1 MGRNENYDIQSW
13 SQLHELMKDKTI
25 YCDQEGEHK
34 VMKMLNE
41 TEHIYFKID
50 IELFTI
56 RACMLGYTSVLLDMI
71 KRGADLHMIYEEHKS
86 KNSLMHEAAHWGQS
100 KIVTFLAKR
109 GVPIESFNSNGWT
122 PFHLAAKCG
131 QKEACIALIKAGV
144 NVNLKTNE
152 GKWGKTALDLS
163 RGYEPGR
170 FILALEEAYKGT
182 DLVICDDLKDGQ
194 KEILQRLLKYNQ
206 EVIDATLLV
215 ETADNELDENVL
227 GNLQNRLTELGKTQ
241 KARREERKLRV
252 QRHAQKEAENKRR
265 LKVKKAQRKKKE
277 KSLAEERKVFLKD
290 FKSGVSMQFKDESER
305 KYWADSRKKNG
316 KNGWY
321 YEYIFEVAERLAF
334 LLQNAYVWDAKS
346 VDYYFSVADD
356 EGMSGS
362 QAGMSKGFLTQAWL
376 YQDRLKEVLGY

>member
-13 SQLHELMKDKTI
+13 GQLRELMRDKTI

-34 VMKMLNE
+34 VMKMISDRE
-41 TEHIYFKID
+41 CIYSKSD
-50 IELFTI
+50 IELFTA

-100 KIVTFLAKR
+100 KIVTFLVKR

-144 NVNLKTNE
+144 NVNLETNE
-152 GKWGKTALDLS
+152 GKWSKTALDLS

-182 DLVICDDLKDGQ
+182 DLVICDDLKDKQ
-194 KEILQRLLKYNQ
+194 KEILQRLLKYNR
-206 EVIDATLLV
+206 EVLDATLLV
-215 ETADNELDENVL
+215 ETVDDELEEDVL
-227 GNLQNRLTELGKTQ
+227 ANLQNRLTELGKTQ

-252 QRHAQKEAENKRR
+252 QRHAQKEAEKKRR
-265 LKVKKAQRKKKE
+265 LKVKKEQGKE
-277 KSLAEERKVFLKD
+277 KEKTLAEERKVFLKD

-305 KYWADSRKKNG
+305 KGWAASRKSNG